1 MDEFHFARTPFSQ
14 KAVNIMIINSS
25 IQSVTSLYG
34 AAAPSRSYRSRGAAQ
49 EGVRDEV
56 EISEA
61 GQSFS
66 DMLQKLREEPEVRQ
80 DKVDYYSKAIADGTY
95 QVSSENIAAA
105 MLGQRI

>member
-1 MDEFHFARTPFSQ
+1 
-14 KAVNIMIINSS
+14 MIINNS
-25 IQSVTSLYG
+25 IQSVSSLYG
-34 AAAPSRSYRSRGAAQ
+34 TQSMSSSYRARAQAAASAS
-49 EGVRDEV
+49 DEV

-61 GQSFS
+61 GQNFS
-66 DMLQKLREEPEVRQ
+66 EMLQKLRETPDVRQ

>member
-1 MDEFHFARTPFSQ
+1 
-14 KAVNIMIINSS
+14 MIINNS

-34 AAAPSRSYRSRGAAQ
+34 TSQATGSYRARAKAPESASDA
-49 EGVRDEV
+49 V

-61 GQSFS
+61 GQNFS
-66 DMLQKLREEPEVRQ
+66 EMLQKLREEPEVRQ
-80 DKVDYYSKAIADGTY
+80 DKVDYYEKAIADGTY